1 MVNIRSVLTSYLPVF
16 TIRLLGKFKQVIVYD
31 MQYITSPK
39 KCITF
44 FHLVIIIC
52 VTKQTLSII
61 RCYIWFHCG
70 SRFIPIIGLIKRSSF
85 QWLVCRQ
92 LSTLR
97 NTPHK
102 HSTSSY
108 LYLDKGCIIVY
119 AFVNIESISSIFVP
133 LMKIIG
139 GAEEWMKKMPM
150 IYMRWLMIWWF
161 LRHKWGIVYSKKCK
175 YKDNKYFIIIFN
187 NASVL

>member
-1 MVNIRSVLTSYLPVF
+1 MVNIRSVLTFYLPVF
-16 TIRLLGKFKQVIVYD
+16 TIRLLGKFKQVIVYH
-31 MQYITSPK
+31 MAYITSLNYASVDFSFSHQH
-39 KCITF
+39 IDF
-44 FHLVIIIC
+44 EIC

-61 RCYIWFHCG
+61 RWYIWFHCG

-139 GAEEWMKKMPM
+139 GAEEWMK
-150 IYMRWLMIWWF
+150 
-161 LRHKWGIVYSKKCK
+161 
-175 YKDNKYFIIIFN
+175 
-187 NASVL
+187 

>member
-1 MVNIRSVLTSYLPVF
+1 MVNIRSVLTFYLPVF
-16 TIRLLGKFKQVIVYD
+16 TIRLLGKFKQVIVYH
-31 MQYITSPK
+31 MAYITSLNYASVD
-39 KCITF
+39 F
-44 FHLVIIIC
+44 SFSL
-52 VTKQTLSII
+52 TKQTLSII
-61 RCYIWFHCG
+61 RWYIWFHCG

-119 AFVNIESISSIFVP
+119 AFVNIESISSNFVP

-139 GAEEWMKKMPM
+139 GPEERMKQIPM
-150 IYMRWLMIWWF
+150 ILIRWLMIT
-161 LRHKWGIVYSKKCK
+161 RPVS
-175 YKDNKYFIIIFN
+175 
-187 NASVL
+187 